1 MSNRL
6 LVYIV
11 SLYLVLTPTIYA
23 ASPSSSGGGKWS
35 TPNITRVALTDV
47 IEATAR
53 QQAIRNGTS
62 VTLEAVVQETINRRA
77 IGQVLLKRLL
87 AGGLLVTATQSL
99 LDGIGWVMED
109 GVYVKY
115 KQVPSSD
122 FPDSKYIWTSI
133 YGNETRCNTA
143 KCAIDKAVAISK
155 NKPEYYDVFS
165 SNLVYEDQLRVKWT
179 FNYKTSQDSPVYT
192 LYQYA
197 NASLNPKYDPNKQ
210 PETERI
216 VLTDKHVG
224 DLAVGDYTD
233 PVDEKYNKKDKVWT
247 DVENSYKPDVTGND
261 LNDRINNKFDNAPE
275 TDTKPTTKPKIDGDG
290 QKYPAPDTKPGGQG
304 ETETKP
310 DGQGTFTLPDW
321 CTWAADNCQWHQE
334 DKQHQTEEKS
344 FWSDIRDWFNW
355 TKEEPTLED
364 DSLEI
369 DQDDITDYQRKDYVT
384 FGKTCP
390 FSPHQ
395 VSLPLGILGQ
405 LTFEADLTFICTFGN
420 EARPFVIGL
429 GYLGGFI
436 FLLVGLRNG
445 NG

>member
-77 IGQVLLKRLL
+77 IGQVILKRIF
-87 AGGLLVTATQSL
+87 AGGLLVSASQSL
-99 LDGIGWVMED
+99 IEGVGWVIEN
-109 GVYVKY
+109 GAYVKY
-115 KQVPSSD
+115 KDASSNKDKCFTNTQCQIEWKYNNVPYPTAASACQAQAND
-122 FPDSKYIWTSI
+122 GGIYKGTKDHKTYPDGTLSAVCLIQPFVEADWSNEYLI
-133 YGNETRCNTA
+133 YGIPN
-143 KCAIDKAVAISK
+143 
-155 NKPEYYDVFS
+155 P
-165 SNLVYEDQLRVKWT
+165 
-179 FNYKTSQDSPVYT
+179 NYKPDQ
-192 LYQYA
+192 
-197 NASLNPKYDPNKQ
+197 NPQTKV
-210 PETERI
+210 
-216 VLTDKHVG
+216 VLTPEMAG
-224 DLAVGDYTD
+224 NLAVGDYVD